1 MCLHRFSGRVF
12 PQITGGR
19 TSGRLPVSYPG
30 WAVPPLLV
38 QEQLTWR
45 RERLPSYSA
54 LASGSA
60 SIQSE
65 RTMYEGD
72 VDMSTMNNEVWVWSN
87 TISQDTP
94 AIDGFGVE
102 ARDGSIGKIDE
113 ATYEVG
119 SSYIV
124 VDTGPWIFGKK
135 GLLPAGVVERI
146 DA

>member
-60 SIQSE
+60 SVKSE

-72 VDMSTMNNEVWVWSN
+72 VDMITTNNEAWGKSN

-94 AIDGFGVE
+94 AIVGFGVE
-102 ARDGSIGKIDE
+102 ARDGSIGRSGE
-113 ATYEVG
+113 AMFQVC
-119 SSYIV
+119 S
-124 VDTGPWIFGKK
+124 
-135 GLLPAGVVERI
+135 
-146 DA
+146 